1 MENTKK
7 LVTEF
12 EKRMNTEVRR
22 QEKLDLAEEKN
33 FRRAELPGKYIA
45 RMLYEWNNGKF
56 KNEYLKRLERN

>member
-12 EKRMNTEVRR
+12 EKRMNAEVRR

-45 RMLYEWNNGKF
+45 RMLYKWNNGKF
-56 KNEYLKRLERN
+56 KNEY